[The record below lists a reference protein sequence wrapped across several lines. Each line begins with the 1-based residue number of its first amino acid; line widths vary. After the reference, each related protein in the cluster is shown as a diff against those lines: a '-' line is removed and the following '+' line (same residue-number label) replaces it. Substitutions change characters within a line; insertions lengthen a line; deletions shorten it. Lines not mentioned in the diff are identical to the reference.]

1 MDHKH
6 YIIKT
11 LHCISICI
19 AFAGAAVFILL
30 SGFVN
35 CSQRD
40 IVILYICL
48 CNFFVGM
55 GEASG
60 YSPNPVD
67 IAPK

>member
-1 MDHKH
+1 M
-6 YIIKT
+6 
-11 LHCISICI
+11 SIC
-19 AFAGAAVFILL
+19 L
-30 SGFVN
+30 SGFVT

-40 IVILYICL
+40 LVILYICL